1 LANSGGAFRT
11 IDNPVIK
18 GGSDD
23 SQENNSVLE
32 KDAQEMDRPGL
43 TRMFPNPVL
52 DLINLELSNL
62 QEDRVQ
68 VSIFDMKGILLLD
81 REFESENGTLV
92 LDISKLGLKPGTHV
106 LLVNTNGTQ
115 QVFKFLKK

>member
-1 LANSGGAFRT
+1 
-11 IDNPVIK
+11 
-18 GGSDD
+18 
-23 SQENNSVLE
+23 
-32 KDAQEMDRPGL
+32 
-43 TRMFPNPVL
+43 MFPNPVL

>member
-1 LANSGGAFRT
+1 
-11 IDNPVIK
+11 
-18 GGSDD
+18 
-23 SQENNSVLE
+23 
-32 KDAQEMDRPGL
+32 
-43 TRMFPNPVL
+43 
-52 DLINLELSNL
+52 
-62 QEDRVQ
+62 
-68 VSIFDMKGILLLD
+68 MKGILLLD